1 MNTENHPVDETKS
14 NNSIIPFIPLKIC
27 NGTSPVTS
35 SERSTSKFEIWDT
48 KCPISNL
55 RWFKYKKRNNI
66 KMAALYDNMIS
77 ATYTLHNGELDKEKI
92 ENQKVSFAAHKS

>member
-1 MNTENHPVDETKS
+1 MNTENHPVGETKS
-14 NNSIIPFIPLKIC
+14 NNSIIPFK
-27 NGTSPVTS
+27 N
-35 SERSTSKFEIWDT
+35 
-48 KCPISNL
+48 
-55 RWFKYKKRNNI
+55 KKRNNI